1 MGMTP
6 DALTVAAAR
15 NVRIVLVRP
24 THPGNIGAAARG
36 MKNFGLSSLWLVA
49 PRLFPH
55 AEASA
60 RAAGADDLLAGARVV
75 DDLAQ
80 AVADCHLVLGTSVR
94 ERGIGWAPMAPAAA
108 AAAVREVAPQGPVA
122 VVFGPE
128 HSGLSNADLDLCR
141 HRISIP
147 TQPAFASMNLAS
159 AALIMAY
166 ELMVGTGVAA
176 GADAGTDLAAL
187 DAVYSVHTASW
198 AYDEPAARVA
208 AALGAAPGH
217 TVDTTVGGQRPAELL
232 ELAAARIAAGESR
245 SALIVGGEAQAS
257 VLALQRAGV
266 DPLAHGWSATP
277 GGPPALRDALPVLSR
292 PSLRAA

>member
-147 TQPAFASMNLAS
+147 TQPEFASMNLAS

-166 ELMVGTGVAA
+166 EIMVGTGVAEV
-176 GADAGTDLAAL
+176 ADAERAPGFAEPPQPPL
-187 DAVYSVHTASW
+187 HGH
-198 AYDEPAARVA
+198 DEPTDHPGRPATAAEIEHLLAHLQQVLTALEFLRPSNPRKLMRRLRELVNRVGPDRNEVQILRGILSAIESRLGGDSASRPQDARA
-208 AALGAAPGH
+208 AAP
-217 TVDTTVGGQRPAELL
+217 V
-232 ELAAARIAAGESR
+232 
-245 SALIVGGEAQAS
+245 
-257 VLALQRAGV
+257 
-266 DPLAHGWSATP
+266 
-277 GGPPALRDALPVLSR
+277 RD
-292 PSLRAA
+292 